1 VSDELTMKIGAAVN
15 RTRMNSI
22 WRSSYM
28 KEKLALQD
36 ERKAGRIEGR
46 EEGVISTLLDL
57 VKDGS
62 ISKELAAKKA
72 NKSVEEIEDLL
83 GEKA

>member
-1 VSDELTMKIGAAVN
+1 MTPEVEKGVN
-15 RTRMNSI
+15 DMCNLGEGIYENGLSAGIAEGTV
-22 WRSSYM
+22 
-28 KEKLALQD
+28 K
-36 ERKAGRIEGR
+36 GRIEGRKEGR

-62 ISKELAAKKA
+62 ISIELAAKKA